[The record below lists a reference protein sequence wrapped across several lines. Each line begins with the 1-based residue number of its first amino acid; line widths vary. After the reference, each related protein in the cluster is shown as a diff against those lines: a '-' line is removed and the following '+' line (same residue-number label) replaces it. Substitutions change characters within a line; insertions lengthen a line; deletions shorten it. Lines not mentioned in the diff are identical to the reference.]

1 MGSHVIIS
9 AMKIIAIIAEYNPLH
24 QGHAWQ
30 IKEARRRL
38 GSDSAVIA
46 VMSGPITQRGEPA
59 LVDKWRRTRM
69 ALDAGVDLVLE
80 LPFAYAC
87 ASAERFAEGGVKMI
101 QATGL
106 DCHLVFGSESGDLA
120 ALDTIAEILAFEPAG
135 YRELL
140 QIRLDQ
146 GLSFPSARQQA
157 LAEWAGNAADA
168 ALLSSSNNIL
178 AVEYLKAIRRLPE
191 SRLTPMTI
199 RRVGQDYTE
208 RDLPAVDRSTA
219 VVRTD
224 NGGQDENR
232 AGADQP
238 SAREP
243 KRVFASAT
251 AIRRAVEQRMTAGPQ
266 PDLVGLLDDLVTLLP
281 SYALAEVMACSQSG
295 PGPVFPCH
303 LSALILSHLRS
314 RSDTELAS
322 IAGMGEGLDRRLM
335 AAASRPSVKQSEVQ
349 SACSLETLLT
359 DADTRRFTQTRI
371 QRALMAM
378 ICGLTQ
384 ADLDQFDRAGGPQ
397 YLRVL
402 GFDSRG
408 RYLLKLMRKLAEKPI
423 ISKTSD
429 FLEYN
434 GSPVF
439 ERMAS
444 LDRIA
449 SDVWTIA
456 AGGTCGIDF
465 DTPVL
470 MR

>member
-1 MGSHVIIS
+1 
-9 AMKIIAIIAEYNPLH
+9 MKIIAIIAEYNPLH

-30 IKEARRRL
+30 IDEARRQL
-38 GSDSAVIA
+38 GADCAVIA
-46 VMSGPITQRGEPA
+46 VMSGPFTQRGEPA

-87 ASAERFAEGGVKMI
+87 SSAERFAEGGVKMI

-106 DCHLVFGSESGDLA
+106 DCHLVFGSESGDLT
-120 ALDTIAEILAFEPAG
+120 ALDTIAEILAHEPAG
-135 YRELL
+135 YRALL
-140 QIRLDQ
+140 QVRLDQ

-157 LAEWAGNAADA
+157 LAEWAGDA
-168 ALLSSSNNIL
+168 VDASLLRSSNNIL
-178 AVEYLKAIRRLPE
+178 AIEYLKAIRRLPN

-199 RRVGQDYTE
+199 RRIGQDYTE
-208 RDLPAVDRSTA
+208 RDLPSVNRSTA
-219 VVRTD
+219 TVRTD
-224 NGGQDENR
+224 HRSHAESLDR
-232 AGADQP
+232 ADQQP
-238 SAREP
+238 VTEH

-251 AIRRAVEQRMTAGPQ
+251 AIRRSIEKRMTAGSQ
-266 PDLVGLLDDLVTLLP
+266 PDLAGMLDDLVTLLP
-281 SYALAEVMACSQSG
+281 SCVLAEVMSCCQTG
-295 PGPVFPCH
+295 PGPVFACH

-314 RSDTELAS
+314 RSYAELES
-322 IAGMGEGLDRRLM
+322 ITGMGEGLARRLK
-335 AAASRPSVKQSEVQ
+335 AAASRPSDRQPENQ
-349 SACSLETLLT
+349 SACSLETLLI

-384 ADLDQFDRAGGPQ
+384 TDLDQFDQAGGPQ

-408 RYLLKLMRKLAEKPI
+408 RYLLKIMRKLAEKPI
-423 ISKTSD
+423 ITKTSD

-456 AGGTCGIDF
+456 AGGICGIDF

>member
-1 MGSHVIIS
+1 
-9 AMKIIAIIAEYNPLH
+9 
-24 QGHAWQ
+24 
-30 IKEARRRL
+30 
-38 GSDSAVIA
+38 
-46 VMSGPITQRGEPA
+46 
-59 LVDKWRRTRM
+59 M

-87 ASAERFAEGGVKMI
+87 GSAERFAEGGVKMV

-106 DCHLVFGSESGDLA
+106 DCHLVFGSESGNLT
-120 ALDTIAEILAFEPAG
+120 ALDTIAEILAHEPAG
-135 YRELL
+135 YRVLL
-140 QIRLDQ
+140 QERLDQ

-157 LAEWAGNAADA
+157 LAEWAGDAADA
-168 ALLSSSNNIL
+168 SLLRSSNNIL
-178 AVEYLKAIRRLPE
+178 AVEYLKAIKRLPK

-199 RRVGQDYTE
+199 RRIGQDYTE
-208 RDLPAVDRSTA
+208 RDLPAFDGAAGVGMDHGSQAERL
-219 VVRTD
+219 VRAE
-224 NGGQDENR
+224 QQPVLAPRR
-232 AGADQP
+232 A
-238 SAREP
+238 
-243 KRVFASAT
+243 FASAT
-251 AIRRAVEQRMTAGPQ
+251 AIRRAIEKRMTAGAQ
-266 PDLVGLLDDLVTLLP
+266 PDLAGMLDDLVTLLP
-281 SYALAEVMACSQSG
+281 SYALAEVMACSQTG

-314 RSDTELAS
+314 RGDGELET
-322 IAGMGEGLDRRLM
+322 IAGMGEGLARRLK
-335 AAASRPSVKQSEVQ
+335 AAASRPSGKPSETQ
-349 SACSLETLLT
+349 AACSLETLLI

-384 ADLDQFDRAGGPQ
+384 SDLDNFDRAGGPQ

-408 RYLLKLMRKLAEKPI
+408 RYLLKIMRKMAEKPI
-423 ISKTSD
+423 ITKTSD

-449 SDVWTIA
+449 SDVWTVA